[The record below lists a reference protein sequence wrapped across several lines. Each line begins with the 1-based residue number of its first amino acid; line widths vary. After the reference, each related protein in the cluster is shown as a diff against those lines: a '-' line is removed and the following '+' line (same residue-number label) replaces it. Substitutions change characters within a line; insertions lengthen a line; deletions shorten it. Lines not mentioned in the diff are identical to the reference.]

1 MLKGSL
7 QMSAAHW
14 IGRGESSKDWGSYLS
29 LRAAFRW
36 PQGSSRIPP
45 MGKLLATSIAYYLL
59 ASLGVALGIPPDGIS
74 IFWPPN
80 AIILSTFLVARKS
93 QWWAFGLGFLCAEV
107 ASDVPTFAVAEAVG
121 YGLVNCFEG
130 ALSAFILR
138 RFVKDDFG
146 LSTSRELFYFIL
158 TAIVVVPGVAALGG
172 AAIYVLGGSNENYL
186 LLWRTW
192 WFGDAVG
199 LAAFAPILLVLWR
212 RHEIGSSSR
221 KLGYWLELAL
231 ALAAL
236 VAAAVMAFK
245 VDWLMTTEYYRLFYV
260 YPVLAWIALR
270 GKVVGAAAA
279 SAVTACIVSWMAVTG
294 EIPLSV
300 SGRFQDVLFLQQFL
314 VVTNLSTLT
323 LAVLVQQMAAL
334 NLALGVQ
341 IEQARSRNEIMAAKE
356 QAERANQAK
365 TTFLAHMSHEL
376 RTPLNAILGFSGAI
390 RSGTFGPVTNARH
403 AEYIADIEES
413 AQHLLSLINDVI
425 DIARIEGGKL
435 ELSENV
441 VEPNAAIEQVLRL
454 LKLSASKKRIRFN
467 NLGQSQLPRLLCDE
481 IRLRQVLIN
490 VVGNA
495 VKFSPE
501 GSDIDVSALYDD
513 GSLKFVVRDRG
524 AGIPADSIKRAFD
537 RFQQFSADP
546 HVRAQGSGLGLYVS
560 RMLMEAHNGR
570 ISIESELGQGT
581 IVTLAFP
588 KERVVLA

>member
-1 MLKGSL
+1 
-7 QMSAAHW
+7 MSAAHW
-14 IGRGESSKDWGSYLS
+14 IGTGEAPRNWGSHLS
-29 LRAAFRW
+29 LRGALHW
-36 PQGSSRIPP
+36 PQDSAGIPP
-45 MGKLLATSIAYYLL
+45 LGQLLAASIAYYLL

-80 AIILSTFLVARKS
+80 AIILSTFLVVRKS

-121 YGLVNCFEG
+121 YGIVNCFEG

-138 RFVKDDFG
+138 RFVTDDFS

-212 RHEIGSSSR
+212 RHEIGPSSR
-221 KLGYWLELAL
+221 KLAYWLELAL

-236 VAAAVMAFK
+236 VAAALMAFK

-323 LAVLVQQMAAL
+323 LAVLVQQMADL
-334 NLALGVQ
+334 NLALGAQ
-341 IEQARSRNEIMAAKE
+341 IEQARSRSEIMAAKE
-356 QAERANQAK
+356 QAERANRAK

-376 RTPLNAILGFSGAI
+376 RTPLNAIIGFSGAI
-390 RSGTFGPVTNARH
+390 RSGTFGEMTNARH

-441 VEPNAAIEQVLRL
+441 VEPNAAIEQVLRI
-454 LKLSASKKRIRFN
+454 LKLAASKKRIRFN
-467 NLGQSQLPRLLCDE
+467 NLCQSQLPKLRCDE
-481 IRLRQVLIN
+481 IRVRQVLIN

-513 GSLKFVVRDRG
+513 GILKFVVRDRG
-524 AGIPADSIKRAFD
+524 AGIPADNINRAFD
-537 RFQQFSADP
+537 RFQQFSGDP

-581 IVTLAFP
+581 TVTLAFP
-588 KERVVLA
+588 KERVVPA